1 MSEEQEAGVWLENH
15 ECMDCGSDDNLSVY
29 EKSDGSIDAYCRTPR
44 CGEDEGKTPY
54 KSNNRLA
61 DTYLA
66 AIYDIKKIER
76 SRDKVVEK
84 TNSKVVR
91 RRKPKE
97 PKKPM
102 SHEEVHKI
110 VAKTSA
116 KGKSFRSQCDKILKI
131 YNIRTDFDEN
141 SGAVSNRW
149 YPIWKMSVDK
159 KFPVGFKKRIVLP
172 KKDFIV
178 VGLNDPTVDLLGEKE
193 CLGSGKWI
201 LLQSGEEDMA
211 AAVKMISV
219 ESKDHHAPI
228 DVVTSS
234 LSETGQYKQ
243 IQNKYDF
250 FNGYDNIVIA
260 MDNDDAG
267 HAATERLLEILPVG
281 KVKVMLGPKGDANDY
296 LIGKLSKEWYS
307 NFYAA
312 DKPKLAGIVS
322 SSELHDNIG
331 NRQYKDLIP
340 LPPILHKANEM
351 LLGGLP
357 SDEITNILAGSG
369 VGKSTIVDE
378 FIYHWIRYSTKKITI
393 LSFESGS
400 DKYSDK
406 LISRHLGVNVGRIVD
421 RDDEGVVL
429 PTKRKKEQFLAKEST
444 KESTRDLFYR
454 DGEDA
459 FYLIDNRDIMCNSSA
474 IKNLIMKA
482 ITHGGSDVIIID
494 PIQDLLDSMKNEE
507 QAEFCSWLKG
517 IKKLAA
523 IVLVNHAR
531 KGNTGQ
537 KSAGRGAE
545 LDEQDMQGTSALY
558 KSGGVNIVLS
568 RDKEHEDAIEKNT
581 TKVRI
586 TKNRDGS
593 DTGRA
598 DDLYYEV
605 ATHMLHNKEKWSENN
620 TGGY

>member
-1 MSEEQEAGVWLENH
+1 MTEHENGSWIINT
-15 ECMDCGSDDNLSVY
+15 ECPDCDSSNNLSLY
-29 EKSDGSIDAYCRTPR
+29 EKEDGTIDGFCNTIDCQP
-44 CGEDEGKTPY
+44 TQY

-61 DTYLA
+61 ETFLA
-66 AIYDIKKIER
+66 AEYGIKKVNTKNKSNKEEEVTTTT
-76 SRDKVVEK
+76 KP
-84 TNSKVVR
+84 
-91 RRKPKE
+91 RRKRQPKE
-97 PKKPM
+97 KAPISKEDILQITKN
-102 SHEEVHKI
+102 
-110 VAKTSA
+110 TSA
-116 KGKSFRSQCDKILKI
+116 KGMGFRKQCDKVLAEYKV
-131 YNIRTDFDEN
+131 RTEFNGD
-141 SGAVSNRW
+141 GAVKNRF
-149 YPIWKMSVDK
+149 YPIWKKSVSK
-159 KFPVGFKKRIVLP
+159 IPVGFKKRIVLP
-172 KKDFIV
+172 EKDFRVI
-178 VGLNDPTVDLLGEKE
+178 GLNDYTVDLFGEDLCTPKKD
-193 CLGSGKWI
+193 SYI
-201 LLQSGEEDMA
+201 LLESGEEDFLA
-211 AAVKMISV
+211 AKKMI
-219 ESKDHHAPI
+219 KMYRKPKNKNI
-228 DVVTSS
+228 DVVCSS
-234 LSETGQYKQ
+234 HSETAQYKQ
-243 IQNKYDF
+243 IQAKYDF
-250 FNGYDNIVIA
+250 FDSYQTIIIA
-260 MDNDDAG
+260 MDEDEAG
-267 HAATERLLEILPVG
+267 RAATEELLNILPIG
-281 KVKVMLGPKGDANDY
+281 KVKVMSKPNGDANDC
-296 LIGKLSKEWYS
+296 LIKGLGEQWLFD
-307 NFYAA
+307 FYGA

-340 LPPILHKANEM
+340 LPPILYKANEM

-429 PTKRKKEQFLAKEST
+429 PTKRKKEEFLARDST
-444 KESTRDLFYR
+444 RESTRDLFYR

-459 FYLIDNRDIMCNSSA
+459 FYLIENRDVMCNSSA

-494 PIQDLLDSMKNEE
+494 PIQDLLDSMRIEE

-568 RDKEHEDAIEKNT
+568 RDKEHEDMVEKNT
-581 TKVRI
+581 TKIRI

-605 ATHMLHNKEKWSENN
+605 ATHTLHNKEKWSKND
-620 TGGY
+620 TKDY